1 MATKR
6 PRPKAP
12 KRPFTVIR
20 DTREHAGHG
29 WDFPAEESSGCQGTV
44 LGTLATGDYSLEG
57 YEHVLSIE
65 RKLSTAEFAQNLTQ
79 ERFTRE
85 LERLVL
91 FPHAYVI
98 LEFTAQDICNYPAGS
113 GIPRHRWKYIRMT
126 PEFFWKRLV
135 ELTMRWPSI
144 QFILAGASG
153 QLAATE
159 IFKQVAK
166 TPITPPPEKPLAQVA
181 VKRKAP
187 AFRPKRSPSN
197 QSEVKD
203 PKANGDQGG

>member
-1 MATKR
+1 VATKK
-6 PRPKAP
+6 PRAKTPRK
-12 KRPFTVIR
+12 PFTVIR

-29 WDFPAEESSGCQGTV
+29 WDFPAQEDTGCQGTV
-44 LGTLATGDYSLEG
+44 LGALATGDYSLEG

-135 ELTMRWPSI
+135 ELTMRYSGI

-153 QLAATE
+153 QLVATE

-166 TPITPPPEKPLAQVA
+166 TPMTPPPEKPLAQGVS
-181 VKRKAP
+181 KKKAP
-187 AFRPKRSPSN
+187 AFRPKRSSAN
-197 QSEVKD
+197 QIELKE
-203 PKANGDQGG
+203 PKGGDQGG